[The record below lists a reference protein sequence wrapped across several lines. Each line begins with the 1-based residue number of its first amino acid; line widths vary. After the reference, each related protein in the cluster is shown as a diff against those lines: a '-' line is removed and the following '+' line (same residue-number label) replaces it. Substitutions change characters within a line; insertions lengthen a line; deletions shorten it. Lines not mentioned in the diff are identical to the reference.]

1 MRPFCEGF
9 RPSDDGQ
16 LRAGNPSWQFC
27 GDQFSL
33 NCLALRI
40 GIVALL
46 KICIVAAAC
55 SSPRQEEADRKST
68 MIGVK
73 ASLDRY
79 YTQDVILLIPRIQFR
94 FRAAKTFWHSPTY
107 FPGVLSQSCDS
118 KSNTVRQG
126 VSHLL
131 SLSANLGLTISER

>member
-94 FRAAKTFWHSPTY
+94 FRAAKNI
-107 FPGVLSQSCDS
+107 GKNIGMRV
-118 KSNTVRQG
+118 
-126 VSHLL
+126 LL
-131 SLSANLGLTISER
+131 SMYGLWMAKSFGS